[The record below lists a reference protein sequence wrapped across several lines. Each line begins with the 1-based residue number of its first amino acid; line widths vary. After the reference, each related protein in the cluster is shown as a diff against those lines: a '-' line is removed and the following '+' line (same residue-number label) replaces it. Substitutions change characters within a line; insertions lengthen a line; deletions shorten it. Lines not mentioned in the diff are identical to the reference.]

1 MKPCAP
7 IEQGDLGGPDANTPL
22 EVILPDDATQSSP
35 LDPTEIPTHCQC
47 TEPRPEVVV
56 DADVDYYKD
65 GDIVSFKRIDGQLVV
80 RAAGR
85 FVIKLEKPQETDKD
99 IEALEKCIE
108 EVECEEREREA
119 FTEETDFDPRRVP
132 PGYVARRLKDGI
144 WTEYSHEGRRIDET
158 AWLNGQREGMHYC
171 WFADGTIQQSGPYV
185 DGRQDGLW
193 STWSQTGQLVSEV
206 TWSRGVMDGAFRGYF
221 AIGVIQCE
229 GNYAGGYADGAW
241 NYYNEDG
248 TLRETQYPKEKLREL
263 KDEGSERCGV
273 RLR

>member
-1 MKPCAP
+1 MRYLLAGLMFAAFAP
-7 IEQGDLGGPDANTPL
+7 LAFANQVLPTPTIRPQLLADEISDDADEDEGGLPDAEL
-22 EVILPDDATQSSP
+22 ALDVGRYSS
-35 LDPTEIPTHCQC
+35 
-47 TEPRPEVVV
+47 
-56 DADVDYYKD
+56 A
-65 GDIVSFKRIDGQLVV
+65 
-80 RAAGR
+80 
-85 FVIKLEKPQETDKD
+85 KLEFKKVVKAEPGNQSAARGLAETYSQLGDYKLAVR
-99 IEALEKCIE
+99 ALEKCIE

-206 TWSRGVMDGAFRGYF
+206 TWSRGVMDGSFRGYF
-221 AIGVIQCE
+221 ASGVIQCE
-229 GNYAGGYADGAW
+229 GNYAAGCADGAW